1 MHENMSEMKKEI
13 VNIISKEL
21 DINIDKIEGLIE
33 IPKNNDI
40 EVLDNTPEAELRLS
54 AMEYI
59 EERYKRERKR
69 KQRKNPL
76 WKLACFCGIV

>member
-1 MHENMSEMKKEI
+1 MKTYIFKAYNG
-13 VNIISKEL
+13 VGII
-21 DINIDKIEGLIE
+21 
-33 IPKNNDI
+33 
-40 EVLDNTPEAELRLS
+40 DNTPEAELRLS

-76 WKLACFCGIV
+76 WKVACICGIL

>member
-1 MHENMSEMKKEI
+1 M
-13 VNIISKEL
+13 IIY
-21 DINIDKIEGLIE
+21 NID
-33 IPKNNDI
+33 DM
-40 EVLDNTPEAELRLS
+40 EVIDNTPEAEIRFS

-59 EERYKRERKR
+59 EERCKREWKR